1 MQDGEQFAQ
10 ENGMFYMETSA
21 KTAENIN
28 ELFYEIGMWLRC
40 WMGLWSKN
48 YMKIY
53 EPDFNSVL
61 LFDPRSYK
69 LV

>member
-28 ELFYEIGMWLRC
+28 ELFYEIGMWLMY
-40 WMGLWSKN
+40 WIFTLA
-48 YMKIY
+48 Y
-53 EPDFNSVL
+53 SVIL
-61 LFDPRSYK
+61 Q
-69 LV
+69 